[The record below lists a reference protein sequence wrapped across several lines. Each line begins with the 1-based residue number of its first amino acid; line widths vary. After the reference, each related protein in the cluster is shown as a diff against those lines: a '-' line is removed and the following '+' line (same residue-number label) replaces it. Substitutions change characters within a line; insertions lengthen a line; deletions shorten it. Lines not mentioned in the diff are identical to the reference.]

1 MKLLDRYIVQ
11 EFFTVFLFGVLSLI
25 LISTI
30 VDLFELISPIV
41 ENDPP
46 LSITLTYF
54 LARTPQVVILM
65 TPIAMLLS
73 TLLVTGGFA
82 RNSEIIAMLGSGV
95 SVYRIIVPLLIVGAL
110 ISLMMFGLNEFVVP
124 VANRLTQETKRVI
137 KNRPDLRKAAKIQLW
152 FRFRDEQKDRI
163 YYLNALAPEERKV
176 YGLTVFEMNESFLPV
191 KRIDALYAEYHLPP
205 SLAESDADSTIG
217 PAWVS
222 RLVPR
227 HFQDFLSSEIQ
238 ENQPQELGTWILYQG
253 TERTFSPSGTR
264 SIITF
269 EERRDY
275 VIPHT
280 FQEFRR
286 ETKDPE
292 DMNYQE
298 LTEYIKTL
306 TQSGYDISKYV
317 VDLRAKFSY
326 PVVSF
331 VMVLIGFPFAL
342 KSPRSGAAMGFGLSV
357 FIGLAYWIL
366 LQLGISL
373 GHAQI
378 LPPILAAWISHILF
392 ATAGCYLLLSIR
404 T

>member
-11 EFFTVFLFGVLSLI
+11 EFFKVFLFGVLALMV
-25 LISTI
+25 ISTI
-30 VDLFELISPIV
+30 VDLFELIGRIV

-54 LARTPQVVILM
+54 LARTPQVVILI

-73 TLLVTGGFA
+73 TLLVTGTLA
-82 RNSEIIAMLGSGV
+82 RNSEIIAMLASGV
-95 SVYRIIVPLLIVGAL
+95 SAYRLIVPLLIVGVF
-110 ISLMMFGLNEFVVP
+110 ISLIMFGFNEFVVP

-137 KNRPDLRKAAKIQLW
+137 KGRPDLSKSAKIQIW
-152 FRFRDEQKDRI
+152 FRDAQEDRI
-163 YYLNALAPEERKV
+163 YYMNAVAPEELKL
-176 YGLTVFEMNESFLPV
+176 YGLTIFEMDDHFLPV
-191 KRIDALYAEYHLPP
+191 KRIDALYADYHPP
-205 SLAESDADSTIG
+205 ASVAESDTDATIG
-217 PAWVS
+217 PPWLANV
-222 RLVPR
+222 VPR
-227 HFQDFLSSEIQ
+227 HFQDFLSAEIQ
-238 ENQPQELGTWILYQG
+238 ENQPQELGQWIIYQG
-253 TERTFSPSGTR
+253 TERTFNPSGTR

-275 VIPHT
+275 LIPHT

-298 LTEYIKTL
+298 LTEYIATL
-306 TQSGYDISKYV
+306 TASGYDVSKYI

-331 VMVLIGFPFAL
+331 VMVIIGFPFAL

-357 FIGLAYWIL
+357 FIGLTYWIL

-373 GHAQI
+373 GHANI

>member
-11 EFFTVFLFGVLSLI
+11 EFFNVFLFGLLALI
-25 LISTI
+25 AISTV
-30 VDLFELISPIV
+30 VDLFELIGRIV
-41 ENDPP
+41 ENSPP

-54 LARTPQVVILM
+54 LARTPQVIILV

-73 TLLVTGGFA
+73 TLLVTGTLA
-82 RNSEIIAMLGSGV
+82 RNSEIIAMLASGV
-95 SVYRIIVPLLIVGAL
+95 SVYRLIVPLLVVGVF
-110 ISLMMFGLNEFVVP
+110 ISLIMFGFNEFMVP
-124 VANRLTQETKRVI
+124 VANRLTEETKRVI
-137 KNRPDLRKAAKIQLW
+137 KGKPDLSKSAKIQVW
-152 FRFRDEQKDRI
+152 FRDTHEDRI
-163 YYLNALAPEERKV
+163 YYMNAMAPEELKV
-176 YGLTVFEMNESFLPV
+176 YGLTIFEMDDHFLPV
-191 KRIDALYAEYHLPP
+191 KRIDALQAEYHPP
-205 SLAESDADSTIG
+205 ASATESEADAAIG
-217 PAWVS
+217 PPWLSNV
-222 RLVPR
+222 VPR
-227 HFQDFLSSEIQ
+227 HFQDFLSAEIQ
-238 ENQPQELGTWILYQG
+238 DNQAQELGQWTIYKG
-253 TERTFSPSGTR
+253 AERTFNPSGTR

-275 VIPHT
+275 VIPHS

-298 LTEYIKTL
+298 LTEYIATL
-306 TQSGYDISKYV
+306 TASGYDVSKYI

-331 VMVLIGFPFAL
+331 VMVIIGFPFAL

-357 FIGLAYWIL
+357 FIGLTYWIL

-373 GHAQI
+373 GHAHI

-392 ATAGCYLLLSIR
+392 ASAGCYLLLSIR